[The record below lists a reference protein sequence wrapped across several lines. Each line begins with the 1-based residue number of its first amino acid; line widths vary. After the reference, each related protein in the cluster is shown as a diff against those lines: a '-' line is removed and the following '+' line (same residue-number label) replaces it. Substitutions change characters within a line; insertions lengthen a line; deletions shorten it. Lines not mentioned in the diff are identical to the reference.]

1 MKKYFQLISVTIAQ
15 MFSYR
20 LSFILWRFRNI
31 FNLLFVY
38 FLWTSVFINRPSV
51 FTYTQNQLVSYIV
64 LINLLSS
71 LVLATRTIDV
81 GADILSG
88 DIMNY
93 LLKPFSFFKLIISRD
108 AGDKLVNGI
117 FSIAEIIILLIIFKP
132 HVFIQTNL
140 ASYIVFFISLA
151 IGIIIAF
158 FISLNLSFL
167 AFWVNEIWAPRYIY
181 TILVWFLAGTF
192 FPLDIL
198 PKSIYTILLLTPFPY
213 LIFLPSKIY
222 LTGFSP
228 TMLVLIGLSLIWCFI
243 LFFITKKIWN
253 AGIKNYSAYGR

>member
-1 MKKYFQLISVTIAQ
+1 MKKYLMIVYVGIMQ

-38 FLWTSVFINRPSV
+38 FLWTSVFINRPSA
-51 FTYTQNQLVSYIV
+51 FNYTQNQLVSYIL

-108 AGDKLVNGI
+108 VGDKLVNGI
-117 FSIAEIIILLIIFKP
+117 FSIAEIMMLLFIFKP
-132 HVFIQTNL
+132 HVFIQTDL
-140 ASYIVFFISLA
+140 ASYVLFFISLV

-158 FISLNLSFL
+158 FISLNLSFF

-181 TILVWFLAGTF
+181 SIVLWFLAGSF

-198 PKSIYTILLLTPFPY
+198 PKFIYAILLLTPFPY
-213 LIFLPSKIY
+213 LIFLPSKIF
-222 LTGFSP
+222 LNGFSP
-228 TMLVLIGLSLIWCFI
+228 TILIPMGLSLIWCFI
-243 LFFITKKIWN
+243 LFFITKKVWN
-253 AGIKNYSAYGR
+253 LGIKNYSAYGR

>member
-1 MKKYFQLISVTIAQ
+1 MKKYFQLMGVTIAQ
-15 MFSYR
+15 IFVYR
-20 LSFILWRFRNI
+20 LSFALWRARNI
-31 FNLLFVY
+31 FNLIFTY
-38 FLWTSVFINRPSV
+38 FLWTGVFINRPSV
-51 FTYTQNQLVSYIV
+51 FNYTQNQLVSYIL
-64 LINLLSS
+64 LINFLSS
-71 LVLATRTIDV
+71 LVLASLTINV

-93 LLKPFSFFKLIISRD
+93 LLKPLSFFKLIISRD

-117 FSIAEIIILLIIFKP
+117 FSITEILILLFIFKP
-132 HVFIQTNL
+132 HVFIQTDL
-140 ASYIVFFISLA
+140 ISYIVFFISLA

-181 TILVWFLAGTF
+181 TVLVWFLAGTF

-228 TMLVLIGLSLIWCFI
+228 TISVLVGLSLIWCFI
-243 LFFITKKIWN
+243 LFFITKKVWN
-253 AGIKNYSAYGR
+253 LGIKNYSAYGR